1 MPKPISGRRE
11 EYTRYDLV
19 ETPDTS
25 TQQKREEHHSV
36 LKPHEREIADRKLQ
50 ELRELVTTLSE
61 DRDEPD
67 SDNFMA
73 VSTPD
78 GDFTVMKSKT
88 MDKLS
93 DKMASLIN
101 LGRFAALPVTLVMEA
116 QSLLQPGVVAVT
128 KNASFAQEEETLEW
142 SDSIQAA
149 KLALKASRMV
159 LDTMIEG
166 RDDHRMRREEI
177 IDMMIDLIKFIKE
190 ACIVP
195 VVQARRSGSAEDLFN
210 AATGQRKE
218 LQAVLR
224 LCGSVV
230 SRFALLIS
238 KHNLS
243 ERALNGLE
251 YLALEL
257 VMEQNSESEKDSV
270 FTIQKFEQF
279 RQRAVDVLAEIFARH
294 GEQQAS
300 ILNGVLSNLEKL
312 PDKKAS
318 ARHFKSAREVP
329 IMTISALFMRFVQV
343 AATNKEA
350 RSKAASNLAGELSEE
365 EASDYEPGTSTKKAK
380 KRSDG
385 PGQIAETLSIKAN
398 QIAKSIAFSLI
409 ERASN
414 VSKTGDKPFRNL
426 LDLFVEDFCN
436 VLGSPEW
443 PAAEMLLENMSFR
456 MLNILRTE
464 PAAKHSV
471 VDKDMALSTLS
482 TIASSGI
489 LDLKIR
495 LKKLKREKL
504 DVSQSNM
511 SSKLDRYVDEVM
523 NDDAK
528 EGVNNADLLA
538 FDGPYRMIV
547 ESLPDYLDVHSSHD
561 DDPRLRSV
569 RGCHITLWLAAVTR
583 AFPADADDSE
593 SHPLAARD
601 VRRHLG
607 SMIMDSTWLTQQL

>member
-11 EYTRYDLV
+11 EYTRYDV
-19 ETPDTS
+19 VNTPDTLS
-25 TQQKREEHHSV
+25 QQKRDEHHTV
-36 LKPHEREIADRKLQ
+36 LKPHEREIADRKI
-50 ELRELVTTLSE
+50 EDLRGFVTTLSE
-61 DRDEPD
+61 DKDEPE
-67 SDNFMA
+67 SDNFTT
-73 VSTPD
+73 VSTHD
-78 GDFTVMKSKT
+78 GDFIVMKSKA
-88 MDKLS
+88 MDTLS
-93 DKMASLIN
+93 DKMTSLIN

-116 QSLLQPGVVAVT
+116 QSLLQPGVVSVT
-128 KNASFAQEEETLEW
+128 KNASFTQEDETLEW

-149 KLALKASRMV
+149 KVALKASRMV

-177 IDMMIDLIKFIKE
+177 IDMMIDLIKFIKD

-195 VVQARRSGSAEDLFN
+195 VVQARRSGSTEDLFN

-224 LCGSVV
+224 LCGGVV
-230 SRFALLIS
+230 SRFALLIN
-238 KHNLS
+238 KYNLS

-257 VMEQNSESEKDSV
+257 VMEQNSDSEKDSV
-270 FTIQKFEQF
+270 FSIQKFEQF

-343 AATNKEA
+343 AATNKEP
-350 RSKAASNLAGELSEE
+350 RSKVASDLAREASED
-365 EASDYEPGTSTKKAK
+365 EASDYEPGITSEKAK
-380 KRSDG
+380 KRNDS
-385 PGQIAETLSIKAN
+385 PGQIAETLSMKAN

-456 MLNILRTE
+456 MLNILRAD
-464 PAAKHSV
+464 PAAKHTV

-504 DVSQSNM
+504 DVSQSDI

-523 NDDAK
+523 NDDGK
-528 EGVNNADLLA
+528 EGINNLDLFV

-547 ESLPDYLDVHSSHD
+547 ESLPDYLDVPSSHD

-583 AFPADADDSE
+583 AFPEDADDVE

-607 SMIMDSTWLTQQL
+607 SMIMDPKWLAQK